1 MLSPSQT
8 TSLTNPEVKLTVG
21 AAFGS
26 TVTVTIFDAAD
37 ATFEVHCTP
46 LKVA

>member
-1 MLSPSQT
+1 MASPSHMV
-8 TSLTNPEVKLTVG
+8 SLAKPEEKLTVG

-26 TVTVTIFDAAD
+26 TVTVTMLDAAE